1 MTHSEFIEKL
11 DKEFAKKREA
21 FISDMNA
28 RVPDE
33 YPRYKTFQ
41 EWSDYFWD
49 DFFSDP
55 ETLED

>member
-11 DKEFAKKREA
+11 DKEFAKKRKA
-21 FISDMNA
+21 FISDMNT
-28 RVPDE
+28 RVTDE